1 MKQHTLKSSFT
12 LSSVGLHTG
21 LPATLTFK
29 PADNGVTFVRTDIPN
44 SRPIIANVYHVG
56 STLRGTNLKNETAEV
71 CTVEHVLSALHA
83 LGITDVTVEMDGPE
97 PPVTDGASD
106 VYADAFLKAG
116 IKELAKEQPVLDIK
130 RTITYTSGSISYS
143 AEPADKLTFSFVYE
157 HKHPLVSHLEYTLE
171 FTPENYMREI
181 ARARTF
187 GFEEELSFLKAHGLA
202 KGGNLENAV
211 IIGKTDFLNE
221 RRYPDEM
228 VRHKLLDL
236 IGDISLTGY
245 KLPHLKIS
253 CKGGGHKHNVIF
265 AKILLANKEEK
276 GW

>member
-1 MKQHTLKSSFT
+1 MRKT
-12 LSSVGLHTG
+12 LSSAAVIKGIGLHTG
-21 LPATLTFK
+21 LPTTLTFR
-29 PADNGVTFVRTDIPN
+29 PAENGITFVRTDIPN
-44 SRPIIANVYHVG
+44 AQPIVADVYHVG
-56 STLRGTNLKNETAEV
+56 STLRGTNLKNSTAEV

-116 IKELAKEQPVLDIK
+116 LKELTTEQPLLEIK
-130 RTITYTSGSISYS
+130 RKITYTSGNIVYS
-143 AEPADKLTFSFVYE
+143 AEPADKLTFTFVYE

-171 FTPENYMREI
+171 FTPENYLTQI

-187 GFEEELSFLKAHGLA
+187 GFEEELAFLKAHGLA

-211 IIGKTDFLNE
+211 IIGKDRFLNE

-236 IGDISLTGY
+236 IGDISLTGR
-245 KLPHLKIS
+245 KLPPLTIT

-265 AKILLANKEEK
+265 AKILLENQEEK
-276 GW
+276 WG

>member
-1 MKQHTLKSSFT
+1 MRKTLAAST
-12 LSSVGLHTG
+12 VIQGIGLHTG

-29 PADNGVTFVRTDIPN
+29 PAQNGITFIRTDIPN
-44 SRPIIANVYHVG
+44 SRPIVADVYHVG

-83 LGITDVTVEMDGPE
+83 LGITDVAVEMDGPE

-106 VYADAFLKAG
+106 VYADAFLKTG
-116 IKELAKEQPVLDIK
+116 LQDLATEQPLLEVK
-130 RTITYTSGSISYS
+130 RKITYTSGNIVYS
-143 AEPADKLTFSFVYE
+143 AEPDEKLTFTFVYE

-171 FTPENYMREI
+171 FTPENYLNEI

-211 IIGKTDFLNE
+211 IIGKDRFLNE

-236 IGDISLTGY
+236 IGDISLTGR
-245 KLPHLKIS
+245 KLPPLRIT

-265 AKILLANKEEK
+265 AKILLENQEEK
-276 GW
+276 WG

>member
-1 MKQHTLKSSFT
+1 MRKTLATSTVIKGI
-12 LSSVGLHTG
+12 GLHTG
-21 LPATLTFK
+21 QPAAMTFH
-29 PADNGVTFVRTDIPN
+29 PANNGITFLRTDIKDAK
-44 SRPIIANVYHVG
+44 PIIADVFHVG

-83 LGITDVTVEMDGPE
+83 LGITDVRVEMDGPE

-106 VYADAFLKAG
+106 VYADAFLKTG
-116 IKELAKEQPVLDIK
+116 LKELDKEQPLLDVK
-130 RTITYTSGSISYS
+130 RKITYTSGNISYS
-143 AEPADKLTFSFVYE
+143 AEPADKLTFTFVYE

-171 FTPENYMREI
+171 FTPENYLEQI

-187 GFEEELSFLKAHGLA
+187 GFEEELAFLKAHGLA

-211 IIGKTDFLNE
+211 IIGKDRFLNE

-236 IGDISLTGY
+236 IGDISLTGL
-245 KLPHLKIS
+245 KLPPLRITCH
-253 CKGGGHKHNVIF
+253 GGGHKHNVIF

-276 GW
+276 WG

>member
-1 MKQHTLKSSFT
+1 MRKT
-12 LSSVGLHTG
+12 LSSPAVIKGIGLHTG
-21 LPATLTFK
+21 LPAVMIFK
-29 PADNGVTFVRTDIPN
+29 PAQNGITFLRTDLPN
-44 SRPIIANVYHVG
+44 ATPIIADVYHVG

-83 LGITDVTVEMDGPE
+83 LGITDVAIEMDGPE

-106 VYADAFLKAG
+106 QYVDAFLSAG
-116 IKELAKEQPVLDIK
+116 LKELEGDLPLLAIIRK
-130 RTITYTSGSISYS
+130 ITYSSGSIFYS
-143 AEPADKLTFSFVYE
+143 AEPADTLTFTFIYE

-171 FTPENYMREI
+171 FTPENYINQI

-187 GFEEELSFLKAHGLA
+187 GFEEELAFLKAHGLA

-211 IIGKTDFLNE
+211 IIGKDRFLNE

-236 IGDISLTGY
+236 IGDISLTAHR
-245 KLPHLKIS
+245 LPALRIT
-253 CKGGGHKHNVIF
+253 CKGGGHKHNAIF
-265 AKILLANKEEK
+265 AKILLDNREEK
-276 GW
+276 CR